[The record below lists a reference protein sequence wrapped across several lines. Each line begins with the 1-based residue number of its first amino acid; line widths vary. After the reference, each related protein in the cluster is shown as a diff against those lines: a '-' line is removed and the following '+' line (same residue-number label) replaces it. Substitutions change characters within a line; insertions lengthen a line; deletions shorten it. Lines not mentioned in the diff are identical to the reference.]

1 MEKDKKRFT
10 NWLLKEAYHAAN
22 VHEALGYVRYSFD
35 QWNGK
40 FPKHSAMLFS
50 IPEMKKLRLQ
60 VVNMFKDRCVDRR
73 SQTTKRPND
82 QTTRQPNDQTT
93 KRLKDYGTK
102 GSNIEGR
109 SHPTQGGG
117 YLQG

>member
-40 FPKHSAMLFS
+40 FPKHSDMLFS
-50 IPEMKKLRLQ
+50 IPEMKKVRLQ
-60 VVNMFKDRCVDRR
+60 VVKFFKGVERR
-73 SQTTKRPND
+73 SQTTKRPNNK
-82 QTTRQPNDQTT
+82 TTNR
-93 KRLKDYGTK
+93 YGK
-102 GSNIEGR
+102 EN
-109 SHPTQGGG
+109 
-117 YLQG
+117 

>member
-50 IPEMKKLRLQ
+50 IPEMKKVRLQ
-60 VVNMFKDRCVDRR
+60 VVKFFMGVERR
-73 SQTTKRPND
+73 SQTTKRPNNK
-82 QTTRQPNDQTT
+82 TTN
-93 KRLKDYGTK
+93 
-102 GSNIEGR
+102 R
-109 SHPTQGGG
+109 SGKEH
-117 YLQG
+117 

>member
-10 NWLLKEAYHAAN
+10 NWLLKEAYNAAN
-22 VHEALGYVRYSFD
+22 IHEALGYVRYSFD

-50 IPEMKKLRLQ
+50 IPEMKKVRLQ
-60 VVNMFKDRCVDRR
+60 VVNMFKDRCVARR

-82 QTTRQPNDQTT
+82 QTTN
-93 KRLKDYGTK
+93 
-102 GSNIEGR
+102 
-109 SHPTQGGG
+109 
-117 YLQG
+117 

>member
-10 NWLLKEAYHAAN
+10 NWLLKEAYNAAN

-50 IPEMKKLRLQ
+50 IPEMKKVRLQ
-60 VVNMFKDRCVDRR
+60 VVKFFKGVASR
-73 SQTTKRPND
+73 SQTTKRLIKSRAWFLND
-82 QTTRQPNDQTT
+82 QTTRQLND
-93 KRLKDYGTK
+93 
-102 GSNIEGR
+102 
-109 SHPTQGGG
+109 
-117 YLQG
+117 